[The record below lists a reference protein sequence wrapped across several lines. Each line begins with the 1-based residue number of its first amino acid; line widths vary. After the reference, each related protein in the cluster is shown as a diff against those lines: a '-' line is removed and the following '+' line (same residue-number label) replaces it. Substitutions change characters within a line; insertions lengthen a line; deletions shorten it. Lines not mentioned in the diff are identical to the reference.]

1 MNAKLK
7 LLAVCSLVLGLVA
20 CGSAAT
26 GIPSEPNAVPMV
38 MATQAKG
45 GLPQMGGNAGVPQPQ
60 YESSPLPQPQ
70 YESSPLPQPTAVG
83 SYPRDTSAPTPT
95 PWPTEERAPTPTP
108 WPVDGGYPPNVN
120 PFVDTFVDHLSTF
133 ALDVDTASY
142 ARARDALLG
151 GRLPDPASVR
161 VEEFVNYFDP
171 GYSAPPDVAFAVYA
185 DGAPSPFHEYGSV
198 LLRIGVQ
205 GFRVSDEERKPL
217 ALTFVIDVSGSMGS
231 EGKLEMVKQTLAL
244 LVDRLRPSDSVAI
257 VAYSTRAWTVLSP
270 TNGYEHQKIL
280 DAIYSLYPSSS
291 TNVEAGLRLGY
302 DLAWSAFRPD
312 AVNRVILCSDGVANE
327 GNTSAAGILEYVH
340 GYTEQ
345 GITLTA
351 IGVGMG
357 EYNDVLLEQL
367 ADRGDG
373 NYAYIDT
380 YAEARR
386 VMVDDLVSTM
396 QVIALDAKIQVDF
409 NPDVVESYRLIGYEN
424 RAVADS
430 DFRNDSVDAGEI
442 GAGHSAAAV
451 YAVRFRHGADGRI
464 TTVQLRWEDPESHAV
479 NEING
484 NVNTWDLAPSFE
496 AASPRFQLAV
506 VVTQFAEVLR
516 HSPWAS
522 AGQLWMLGQKAYSLT
537 ESLPEDADVREL
549 ARLIAIADGLME

>member
-7 LLAVCSLVLGLVA
+7 LLAVFSLIPVLAA
-20 CGSAAT
+20 CGAAAST
-26 GIPSEPNAVPMV
+26 PSLPSGISDPKSEGEV
-38 MATQAKG
+38 MAPPVRDSQPEY
-45 GLPQMGGNAGVPQPQ
+45 PQSYA
-60 YESSPLPQPQ
+60 SSPMPA
-70 YESSPLPQPTAVG
+70 STAVG

-95 PWPTEERAPTPTP
+95 PWPTEERAPTASPQP
-108 WPVDGGYPPNVN
+108 EGGGYPPNVN
-120 PFVDTFVDHLSTF
+120 PFVDTYVDHLSTF

-151 GRLPDPASVR
+151 GRLPDPSSVR
-161 VEEFVNYFDP
+161 AEEFINYFDP

-185 DGAPSPFHEYGSV
+185 DGAPSPFHNDGSV

-205 GFRVSDEERKPL
+205 GYRVSDEERKPL
-217 ALTFVIDVSGSMGS
+217 VLTFVIDVSGSMGS
-231 EGKLEMVKQTLAL
+231 GNKLEMVKQTLGL
-244 LVDRLRPSDSVAI
+244 LVDQLRPSDSVAI
-257 VAYSTRAWTVLSP
+257 VAYSDWAWTALKP
-270 TNGYEHQKIL
+270 TNGYDHRRIL
-280 DAIYSLYPSSS
+280 KAINGLYPTSS

-302 DLAWSAFRPD
+302 KLAWSSFRPE
-312 AVNRVILCSDGVANE
+312 AVNRVILCSDGVANV

-340 GYTEQ
+340 GYTER

-373 NYAYIDT
+373 NYAYVDT

-442 GAGHSAAAV
+442 GAGHSAVAV
-451 YAVRFRHGADGRI
+451 YAVRFRHGAEGRI
-464 TTVQLRWEDPESHAV
+464 ATIQLRWEDPESHAV
-479 NEING
+479 HEING
-484 NVNTWDLAPSFE
+484 NINTWDLAPSFE
-496 AASPRFQLAV
+496 AASPHYQLAA
-506 VVTQFAEVLR
+506 VVTQFAEILR
-516 HSPWAS
+516 RSPWS
-522 AGQLWMLGQKAYSLT
+522 SEGQLWMLDRKAYGLM
-537 ESLPEDADVREL
+537 ESLAEDGDVREL
-549 ARLIAIADGLME
+549 AQLIGIAERLMG